1 MYLVPLT
8 KFLLYC
14 KVCNIIWLYFKQ
26 NPTKRSKHN
35 ISHLL
40 SSASGLLLLSAIHR
54 NPHPDILH
62 NLWSMPN
69 IQKPVLTFFVLNIS
83 CFYFCFIFL
92 NTQEKKYYM
101 IAGAIL
107 VHSMLTHTFSPF

>member
-40 SSASGLLLLSAIHR
+40 SSASGLSVAAQC
-54 NPHPDILH
+54 NTY
-62 NLWSMPN
+62 
-69 IQKPVLTFFVLNIS
+69 KP
-83 CFYFCFIFL
+83 
-92 NTQEKKYYM
+92 
-101 IAGAIL
+101 
-107 VHSMLTHTFSPF
+107 PP